1 MKLRNRMIWALAL
14 CTTASIAMARA
25 DQPVKPHAPVV
36 QMPQDGER
44 IQVSTPLGG
53 PAITM
58 PARGGI
64 PTISAPAT
72 KVATIAPATPNAPI
86 APAPKVALPAPK
98 VALPSGTDAWVVPG
112 PENGPV
118 VAKP

>member
-1 MKLRNRMIWALAL
+1 MKLRNRVIWALAL

-53 PAITM
+53 PAVTL

-64 PTISAPAT
+64 PTGSGSAPAT
-72 KVATIAPATPNAPI
+72 TVASAAPMATV
-86 APAPKVALPAPK
+86 APAPRVNLPAPK